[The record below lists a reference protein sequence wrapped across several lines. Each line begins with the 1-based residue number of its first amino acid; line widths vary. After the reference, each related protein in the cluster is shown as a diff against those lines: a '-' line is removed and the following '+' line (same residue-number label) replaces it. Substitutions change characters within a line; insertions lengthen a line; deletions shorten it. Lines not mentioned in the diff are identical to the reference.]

1 MKSTRHGVIIAAHG
15 TGADLATLHYPITPA
30 EALSALMCWF
40 PDHEAPAAEAL
51 AHLIAAG
58 WTGDDAY
65 LAVSVER
72 IPA

>member
-1 MKSTRHGVIIAAHG
+1 MMSTRHGVILTDLN
-15 TGADLATLHYPITPA
+15 TGADMAELLFPITEADALNALMVWLPDHQAAPA
-30 EALSALMCWF
+30 EAL
-40 PDHEAPAAEAL
+40 AA
-51 AHLIAAG
+51 LIAAG